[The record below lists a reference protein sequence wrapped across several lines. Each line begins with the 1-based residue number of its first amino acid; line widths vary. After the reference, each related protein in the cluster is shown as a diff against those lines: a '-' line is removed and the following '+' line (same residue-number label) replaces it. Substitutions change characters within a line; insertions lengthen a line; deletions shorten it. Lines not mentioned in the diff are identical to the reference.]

1 MTVSDPR
8 GFLSD
13 LFDCAVK
20 AADPHGALASHLPER
35 PKGRT
40 IVVGA
45 GKAASAMAGALE
57 SLWTGPLEGIVIDR
71 HGKISPTRHI
81 KVLQA
86 SHPVPDMAG
95 LEGSKAV
102 LDAVRG
108 LSADD
113 LVIALISG
121 GGSSLLPLPG
131 GELEFEDEIAVNRV
145 LLNSGAP
152 IGAMNVV
159 RKHVSGIKGGRLAK
173 AAAPARVVSLIVSD
187 VAGDEAARVAS
198 GPTIAS
204 RSTPGDALE
213 IIEHY
218 KMDMPPRV
226 LEHLRS
232 PAAEAPA
239 PDDPDF
245 ARNSFS
251 VIASARLALEA
262 AAQRARE
269 LGVPAVILSDSIEGE
284 ARDIALMHGA
294 MSREIRR
301 FGRPFAKPVVMLS
314 GGETTVSMAG
324 GPYGRGGRNTEFLL
338 AFARTIQ
345 GADGIDALAA
355 DTDGIDG
362 SEDNAGAFADGGSF
376 ARMRAAGLNPEKML
390 AGHDA
395 WSGFAAIGDLFM
407 TGPTGTN
414 VNDFRAILVQS

>member
-262 AAQRARE
+262 AAQKARE

-376 ARMRAAGLNPEKML
+376 ARMRAAGLDPEKVL
-390 AGHDA
+390 TNHDA

-414 VNDFRAILVQS
+414 VNRSEE

>member
-13 LFDCAVK
+13 LFNCAVR
-20 AADPHGALASHLPER
+20 AADPHDTIAAHLPER
-35 PKGRT
+35 PRGRT

-45 GKAASAMAGALE
+45 GKAASAMAAAVE
-57 SLWTGPLEGIVIDR
+57 SLWDGPLDGVVIDR
-71 HGKISPTRHI
+71 HGKISPTRRI

-86 SHPVPDMAG
+86 AHPVPDDAG
-95 LEGSKAV
+95 LAGSQAV
-102 LDAVRG
+102 LEAVRG

-121 GGSSLLPLPG
+121 GGSSLLPMPG
-131 GELEFEDEIAVNRV
+131 GDLRFADEIAVNQA
-145 LLNSGAP
+145 LLDSGAP

-187 VAGDEAARVAS
+187 VAGDDAARVAS

-204 RSTPGDALE
+204 RSTPADALD
-213 IIEHY
+213 IIAQY
-218 KMDMPPRV
+218 RMDMPEAV
-226 LEHLRS
+226 LAHLRA
-232 PAAEAPA
+232 PAALAPS
-239 PDDPDF
+239 PDDLDF
-245 ARNSFS
+245 ARNSVS
-251 VIASARLALEA
+251 VIASARLALES

-269 LGVPAVILSDSIEGE
+269 NGVPAVILSDSIEGE
-284 ARDIALMHGA
+284 ARDIAGMHGA
-294 MSREIRR
+294 MAREITR
-301 FGRPFAKPVVMLS
+301 FGRPFSKPVVMLS
-314 GGETTVSMAG
+314 GGETTVSLAG
-324 GPYGRGGRNTEFLL
+324 GAYGKGGRNTEFLL
-338 AFARTIQ
+338 AFAKSIQ
-345 GADGIDALAA
+345 GVGGIDVLAA

-376 ARMRAAGLNPEKML
+376 ARMRAAGLDPNKVL

-414 VNDFRAILVQS
+414 VNDFRAILIR